1 MALSKLQSVVILVI
15 CSLLVTSQSRGL
27 SENDEHRS
35 DCVYKGPCIM
45 NAGVGVDRL
54 TSDQRPL
61 AHAKS
66 ELTATFVVVKR
77 LIFSH
82 QILTIYNFLD

>member
-15 CSLLVTSQSRGL
+15 CSLLVTSQSRGNK
-27 SENDEHRS
+27 NDEHRS

>member
-1 MALSKLQSVVILVI
+1 ILVI

-61 AHAKS
+61 AHAN
-66 ELTATFVVVKR
+66 LTRYMFSPSDFSVKR
-77 LIFSH
+77 FK
-82 QILTIYNFLD
+82 

>member
-15 CSLLVTSQSRGL
+15 CSLLVTSQSRDNK
-27 SENDEHRS
+27 NDEHRS

-66 ELTATFVVVKR
+66 ELTAIFVVVKR